1 MVINVMT
8 EKPPLE
14 TQDCPVQMPVSYF
27 GATYQD
33 SQCIDG
39 YLWDLD
45 SGDGEYLTSGGDIPC
60 PFCNPIDHLEYLLN
74 DDQDKVIC
82 SVCRSN
88 LSQLNWTETS
98 KPSVKLYGFCSKCEC
113 NQWADIDETQENE

>member
-1 MVINVMT
+1 MT
-8 EKPPLE
+8 EKPPLKA
-14 TQDCPVQMPVSYF
+14 QDCPVQMPVSYF

-60 PFCNPIDHLEYLLN
+60 PFCNPDDHLNYMKNN
-74 DDQDKVIC
+74 DEDLVVCEVC
-82 SVCRSN
+82 STE
-88 LSQLNWTETS
+88 LSQFNWSETN
-98 KPSVKLYGFCSKCEC
+98 KPSVKLYGFCTKCDC
-113 NQWADIDETQENE
+113 NQWGVMKEEKEEG

>member
-1 MVINVMT
+1 MT

-60 PFCNPIDHLEYLLN
+60 PFCNPDDHLDYMKNN
-74 DDQDKVIC
+74 DEDLVVCEVC
-82 SVCRSN
+82 STE
-88 LSQLNWTETS
+88 LSQFHWSETN
-98 KPSVKLYGFCSKCEC
+98 KPSVKLYGFCTKCDC
-113 NQWADIDETQENE
+113 NQWGVMKEAKEEG